1 MSLTGA
7 NKTFITNRSLD
18 ETGSKRAMEAGIQSS
33 AGNVSGEAM
42 LDFYSLMKNNE
53 NGEAKYAGKGSV
65 EVH

>member
-1 MSLTGA
+1 MSLTVE
-7 NKTFITNRSLD
+7 NKTFIIRSVD
-18 ETGSKRAMEAGIQSS
+18 ETESKRAMEAGIQSS
-33 AGNVSGEAM
+33 TGNVSSQAM